1 MNKKKYP
8 KGPQFNV
15 RVTAD
20 ELSRLKAAAEAQ
32 GLSLSDYVRMAIRSV
47 IYVPSNGK
55 LFT

>member
-15 RVTAD
+15 RVTAV
-20 ELSRLKAAAEAQ
+20 ELRRLKEAAESQ
-32 GLSLSDYVRMAIRSV
+32 GMSLSDYVRTAIRSV
-47 IYVPSNGK
+47 IYVPADGK